1 MNEFRKELEAVV
13 QKNHVLQHPFYVGW
27 NEGKLT
33 QECLRTY
40 AQQYF
45 QHVKAFPRYIS
56 TIHSHTESL
65 TVRQMLLENL
75 VDEEKGSENHPELW
89 LRFGEALGATRTEI
103 ENAKAI
109 PEIQNL
115 IDTFFALAKSS
126 TAEGLGALFA
136 YESQIPEVAET
147 KIRGLKAFYG
157 IKEGAGLQ
165 FFEVH
170 RTADQYHREQVLQIL
185 EALSPEEKAKALVAA
200 DTASRKIWDFL
211 TGICRETGMEPMAA

>member
-1 MNEFRKELEAVV
+1 MTEFRKEIEAIV

-40 AQQYF
+40 AEQYF
-45 QHVKAFPRYIS
+45 QHVKVFPRYIS
-56 TIHSHTESL
+56 TMHSKTESIE
-65 TVRQMLLENL
+65 VRQMLLENL
-75 VDEEKGSENHPELW
+75 IDEEKGSENHPELW
-89 LRFGEALGATRTEI
+89 LRFGEALGATRQQI

-115 IDTFFALAKSS
+115 IDTFFHLAGSS
-126 TAEGLGALFA
+126 TAEGLGALFS

-147 KIRGLKAFYG
+147 KIRGLKTFYG
-157 IKEGAGLQ
+157 IKEAAGLQ

-170 RTADQYHREQVLQIL
+170 RTADHYHREQVLQIL
-185 EALSPEEKAKALVAA
+185 ESLSSEERSKALVAA
-200 DTASRKIWDFL
+200 ETASRKIWDFL
-211 TGICRETGMEPMAA
+211 TGICRETGMETMAA